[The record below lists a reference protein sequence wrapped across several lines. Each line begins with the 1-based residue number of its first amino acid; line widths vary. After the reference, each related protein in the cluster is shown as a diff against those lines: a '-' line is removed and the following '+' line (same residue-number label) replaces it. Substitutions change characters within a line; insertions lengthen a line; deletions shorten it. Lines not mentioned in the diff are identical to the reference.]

1 MVIKNLTVKKIA
13 ISIKNLSLNIP
24 ILQSDEQYTLKS
36 TLVHAFSR
44 KSSNISFFKALKNI
58 NLEVYYGDKIALIGP
73 NGAGKSTLLKV
84 ISGIYMPSM
93 GTIKSS
99 TKVHPVIYKGFLTSQ
114 ELSGFKAAKAHF
126 LNSKKNLIGFEKYIN
141 DVESFCE
148 LGDFFYKPVKI
159 YSEGMKT
166 RLLFSIL
173 TAFEHDCLAM
183 DEGIGAGDKAF
194 LNKAEKR
201 LQEFIKGSGTL
212 ILASHAN
219 ELLNKFCN
227 RGIVMD
233 KGIIKFDGSLENAIN
248 FYESETVESTI

>member
-1 MVIKNLTVKKIA
+1 MAIKNLTVNKVA
-13 ISIKNLSLNIP
+13 ISIRNVSLKIP

-36 TLVHAFSR
+36 TLVNAFSR
-44 KSSNISFFKALKNI
+44 KSSNISFFTALKNI
-58 NLEVYYGDKIALIGP
+58 NLEISYGDKVALIGP
-73 NGAGKSTLLKV
+73 NGAGKSTLLKL
-84 ISGIYMPSM
+84 ISGIYLPSA
-93 GTIKSS
+93 GEIKCFTS
-99 TKVHPVIYKGFLTSQ
+99 VHPVIYKGFLTSQ

-126 LNSKKNLIGFEKYIN
+126 LNSKKNLLGFEKYIK
-141 DVESFCE
+141 DVENFCE

-159 YSEGMKT
+159 YSEGMKA

-201 LQEFIKGSGTL
+201 LQEFIQGSGTL

-233 KGIIKFDGSLENAIN
+233 KGIVRFDGTLEKALEY
-248 FYESETVESTI
+248 YESNTI

>member
-1 MVIKNLTVKKIA
+1 MEKKSISKCKIA
-13 ISIKNLSLNIP
+13 ISLENVSLNIP
-24 ILQSDEQYTLKS
+24 IIQSNERYTLKS
-36 TLVHAFSR
+36 TLLNPFS
-44 KSSNISFFKALKNI
+44 KKASQITIFKALKNI
-58 NLEVYYGDKIALIGP
+58 NLEITHGDKIALIGP
-73 NGAGKSTLLKV
+73 NGAGKSTLLRLL
-84 ISGIYMPSM
+84 SGIYLPSE
-93 GTIKSS
+93 GKLTTT
-99 TKVHPVIYKGFLTSQ
+99 TKVHPVIYKGFLTSE
-114 ELSGFKAAKAHF
+114 ELSGFKAAKAHY
-126 LNSKKNLIGFEKYIN
+126 LNCKKNLDGFKN
-141 DVESFCE
+141 FLKDVENFCE

-194 LNKAEKR
+194 LVKAEKR
-201 LQEFIKGSGTL
+201 LQDFVQGSGTL

-233 KGIIKFDGSLENAIN
+233 KGVIKFDSSLENALA
-248 FYESETVESTI
+248 FYERRTTI